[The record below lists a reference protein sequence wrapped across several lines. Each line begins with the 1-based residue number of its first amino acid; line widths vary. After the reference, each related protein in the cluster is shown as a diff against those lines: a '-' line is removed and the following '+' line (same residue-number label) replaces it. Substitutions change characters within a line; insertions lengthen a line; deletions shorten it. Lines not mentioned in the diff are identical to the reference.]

1 MIIFHIPLVVFAS
14 ILQAA
19 ASNKQA
25 QTLPP
30 LPVKAV
36 TVFTSGVSFTL
47 REGMV
52 DGDATVPLSF
62 RTTQINDIL
71 KSMVLLDTNGTV
83 QPVTL
88 ATKDPVGRT
97 LQSFAVDVTQPL
109 ARVELLNRLRGT
121 RVKVGYT
128 PPKGDARSAEGQI
141 VSVEARTIP
150 GSANAP

>member
-1 MIIFHIPLVVFAS
+1 MIILSIPLVIFAS
-14 ILQAA
+14 ILQG
-19 ASNKQA
+19 SPSTKQVA
-25 QTLPP
+25 VTNP

-52 DGDATVPLSF
+52 DGDASIPLSF

-83 QPVTL
+83 QPATL

-97 LQSFAVDVTQPL
+97 LQSFAVDVTQPMG
-109 ARVELLNRLRGT
+109 RVELLNRL
-121 RVKVGYT
+121 
-128 PPKGDARSAEGQI
+128 
-141 VSVEARTIP
+141 VEH
-150 GSANAP
+150 G

>member
-1 MIIFHIPLVVFAS
+1 MLQGTVPTQQA
-14 ILQAA
+14 QAA
-19 ASNKQA
+19 S
-25 QTLPP
+25 P

-52 DGDATVPLSF
+52 DGNATVPLSF

-83 QPVTL
+83 QPATL

-109 ARVELLNRLRGT
+109 GRVELLNRLRGT

-128 PPKGDARSAEGQI
+128 PPKGDNRSVEGQI
-141 VSVEARTIP
+141 VSVEAKAVP
-150 GSANAP
+150 